1 MKKNEKK
8 VTDFTKV
15 QVETKIDTF
24 EEFDISK
31 AIGNTVHQ
39 NTSDIGIDDI
49 ARKIYHD
56 GKVELSADEAMMVNS
71 IVQNSNLVI
80 AIKQAVSN
88 ILQ

>member
-56 GKVELSADEAMMVNS
+56 GKVELSADEAMMVNA